1 MTPFDWHKFLS
12 VAENLTLPN
21 NPESN
26 RSGISRAYYAAFGKS
41 RIFCKNLS
49 IIQAK
54 DFMGFNPNVHT
65 LLINELV
72 GSEHDDLKAIGQR
85 LKTLR
90 ARRNDADYNAS
101 CTESGKLSLLNNSIN
116 LSKEVMKYIVD
127 YVP

>member
-1 MTPFDWHKFLS
+1 MIPFDWHKFLA
-12 VAENLTLPN
+12 VAENLRLLN
-21 NPESN
+21 NSESN

-54 DFMGFNPNVHT
+54 DFMDFSSNVHT
-65 LLINELV
+65 LLIKELV
-72 GSEHDDLKAIGQR
+72 SSEHDDLKAIGQR

-116 LSKEVMKYIVD
+116 LSKEVMEYIAN
-127 YVP
+127 YKP